1 MSLLNSLFSGVS
13 GLRNHQS
20 MMDVIGNNISNV
32 NTIGYKGS
40 RVTFS
45 DTFSQFIKA
54 GTNPTPTSGGTNSFQ
69 IGLGAKLNS
78 IDKNWNQGTF
88 ERTGIVTDLALQGP
102 GLFVLKSNG
111 ANYYSRAGAFT
122 FDATG
127 NLVNPQ
133 NGAVVQGKLATSGT
147 IPSGTTI
154 SDIRID
160 TSQRIPAVKTEETKW
175 GGNLS
180 SSSPTLKTDIVQEI
194 GNLNDTGTGT
204 MVEPGTGGTDDNV
217 KTIYDSNGT
226 PFKLRS
232 WYTYDAAVAG
242 PPAVPAHWNI
252 KYRVLSADLTTDV
265 VPTVTKPLNFD
276 SSGLVVA
283 PSVDTVST
291 GASSFKLDWSALT
304 ANPNTTS
311 VDSKLDRGEDT
322 VPVSSAVTVFD
333 SLGNTHTL
341 TLTATHLDTNS
352 WRWDV
357 SLPST
362 SGTIAGPGYDPVK
375 NVISGVITFNG
386 SDGTIQKITQGGNTV
401 DIPKISFS
409 PLSGAEVQDINLD
422 FGAGTSGITQTNLP
436 SQITSLSQNG
446 AASATLTNMN
456 IDQYGKVVG
465 IFSNGVSRTLAQVMV
480 ATFPN
485 LNGLTSIG
493 DNMYTLAS
501 NSGDPRI
508 SEPGENSATTIQSG
522 ALEQS
527 NVDLSEEFTRM
538 IVSQRGFQANAR
550 VITTSDSLLQEITN
564 LVR

>member
-45 DTFSQFIKA
+45 DTFNQFVKA
-54 GTNPTPTSGGTNSFQ
+54 GTNPTATAGGTNSFQ

-102 GLFVLKSNG
+102 GLFILKSNG

-122 FDATG
+122 FDANG

-133 NGAVVQGKLATSGT
+133 NGAIVQGKLATAGE

-154 SDIRID
+154 TDIKID
-160 TSQRIPAVKTEETKW
+160 TSQRIPAVKTTETKW

-194 GNLNDTGTGT
+194 GNLNSSGSGAATG
-204 MVEPGTGGTDDNV
+204 EPGTGVLTDTG
-217 KTIYDSNGT
+217 KTIYDADGNQY
-226 PFKLRS
+226 KLRT
-232 WYTYDAAVAG
+232 WYTYAG
-242 PPAVPAHWNI
+242 GAWTMNYHVVDTSGAN
-252 KYRVLSADLTTDV
+252 LTPDITG
-265 VPTVTKPLNFD
+265 TQALAFD
-276 SSGLVVA
+276 SSGKITG
-283 PSVDTVST
+283 STSTTVGTGVPQFTLDYSSLTST
-291 GASSFKLDWSALT
+291 T
-304 ANPNTTS
+304 NTTS

-322 VPVSSAVTVFD
+322 VPINGAVTIFD
-333 SLGNTHTL
+333 SLGNTHTM
-341 TLTATHLDTNS
+341 TVKYTHLDTNK
-352 WRWDV
+352 WKWDV
-357 SLPST
+357 SLPTT
-362 SGTIAGPGYDPVK
+362 SGSITGAGGTSAT
-375 NVISGVITFNG
+375 SGIITFNG
-386 SDGTIQKITQGGNTV
+386 SDGTIQSITQGGSTV
-401 DIPKISFS
+401 TDYPKITFT

-422 FGAGTSGITQTNLP
+422 FGVGTSGITQTNLP
-436 SQITSLSQNG
+436 SQVSALSQNG
-446 AASATLTNMN
+446 AASATLTNLN

-465 IFSNGVSRTLAQVMV
+465 IFSNGASRTLAQVMV
-480 ATFPN
+480 ATFAN

-493 DNMYTLAS
+493 DGMYTVAA
-501 NSGDPRI
+501 NSGDPRV

-550 VITTSDSLLQEITN
+550 IITTSDSLLQEITN